1 MTENFKEA
9 QLSMIKWLNETAEE
23 SMTDIQ
29 VDEETGKTYRFDW
42 DEAFERATEEA
53 YDKIFDWVKD
63 YDLSCDEQVK
73 LEKWVK
79 ELRSDTFQ
87 KELDKLEKARKESL
101 ETPKKKVV
109 EEDDLFLEWSKFHE
123 IHPDIEQWEYEQK
136 QKEIQEV

>member
-1 MTENFKEA
+1 MTESFKEA
-9 QLSMIKWLNETAEE
+9 QLSLIKWINETAEGM
-23 SMTDIQ
+23 MTDIQ
-29 VDEETGKTYRFDW
+29 VDEETGKTYRFGW
-42 DEAFERATEEA
+42 DEAFDRTTDEA

-63 YDLSCDEQVK
+63 YDLSYDEQVK

-123 IHPDIEQWEYEQK
+123 IHPDIEQWEYEQR